1 MKNSLCDLNDHLF
14 ACLEGLMNDELS
26 EEKLNQEIRRAQAVN
41 NVAKTIIQNGRT
53 QIEAIKLREDIIK
66 NAGKGQLPE
75 MLLPK
80 NTSTG
85 KVLIEDGAYG
95 K

>member
-14 ACLEGLMNDELS
+14 SCLEGLMNDELDDK
-26 EEKLNQEIRRAQAVN
+26 KLNQEIKKAQAVN
-41 NVAKTIIQNGRT
+41 NIAKTIIQNGRT
-53 QIEAIKLREDIIK
+53 QIEAMKLREEIIS

-85 KVLIEDGAYG
+85 KVLIEDRS
-95 K
+95 

>member
-41 NVAKTIIQNGRT
+41 NVAKIIIQNGRT
-53 QIEAIKLREDIIK
+53 QIEAMKLREDIIK

>member
-14 ACLEGLMNDELS
+14 ACLEGLMNDELAP
-26 EEKLNQEIRRAQAVN
+26 EQLEKEIRRAQAVN

-53 QIEAIKLREDIIK
+53 QIEAMKLREEMLL

-75 MLLPK
+75 MLMPK
-80 NTSTG
+80 NTSSG
-85 KVLIEDGAYG
+85 KVLIEG
-95 K
+95 

>member
-26 EEKLNQEIRRAQAVN
+26 EEKLNQEIRRTQAVN

-53 QIEAIKLREDIIK
+53 QIEAMKLREDIIK

>member
-14 ACLEGLMNDELS
+14 ECLEGLLNDDMDEK
-26 EEKLNQEIRRAQAVN
+26 KLNQEIKKAQAIN
-41 NVAKTIIQNGRT
+41 NIAKTIIQNGRT
-53 QIEAIKLREDIIK
+53 QIEAMKLREEIIG

-85 KVLIEDGAYG
+85 TILIEDRL
-95 K
+95 

>member
-53 QIEAIKLREDIIK
+53 QIEAMKLREDIIK

>member
-14 ACLEGLMNDELS
+14 TCLEGLMNDELAP
-26 EEKLNQEIRRAQAVN
+26 EQLEKEIRRAQAVN

-53 QIEAIKLREDIIK
+53 QIEAMKLREEMLL

-75 MLLPK
+75 MLMPK
-80 NTSTG
+80 NTSSG
-85 KVLIEDGAYG
+85 KVLIEG
-95 K
+95 

>member
-53 QIEAIKLREDIIK
+53 QIEAMRLREDIMS
-66 NAGKGQLPE
+66 NAGK
-75 MLLPK
+75 
-80 NTSTG
+80 
-85 KVLIEDGAYG
+85 
-95 K
+95 

>member
-14 ACLEGLMNDELS
+14 MCLEGLMNDELS
-26 EEKLNQEIRRAQAVN
+26 EEKLNQEIRRAQTVN

-53 QIEAIKLREDIIK
+53 QIEAMKLREDIIK

-85 KVLIEDGAYG
+85 KVLIEDRAYG

>member
-14 ACLEGLMNDELS
+14 ICLEGLMNDKLS
-26 EEKLNQEIRRAQAVN
+26 EEELNQEIRRAQAVN

-53 QIEAIKLREDIIK
+53 QIEAMRLREDILS